1 MNSKIGN
8 YNKQQLKDQLESM
21 GLKGDETILIH
32 SSMKSIG
39 EVDGGADTVLDA
51 WMEYFKDGLLLLP
64 THTWKTVNA
73 DNPVYN
79 PQTTPSCVGLLTN
92 MFMKRD
98 GVIRSLHPTHSMAGY
113 GKSAAEYLAGEEYN
127 NTPCTP
133 GGCYDRLRDAGGKVL
148 LVGVG
153 HERNTYIHSVEEVL
167 NVPNRLSDM
176 PMELVIE
183 LLKEDKDNKN
193 KKLPHYNRADGWKK
207 CIDSNG
213 GYDNNNKLCRKV
225 YVRKHYNAQQ
235 PHISEDFV
243 KLNQI
248 FLDSGV
254 VKKVK
259 FGDADSLL
267 CDAKGMFNV
276 VRQVIAP
283 DPECIVTKDT
293 LSMPE
298 Y

>member
-32 SSMKSIG
+32 SSMKAIG
-39 EVDGGADTVLDA
+39 AVDGGADTVLDA

-79 PQTTPSCVGLLTN
+79 PYTTPSCVGLLTN

-98 GVIRSLHPTHSMAGY
+98 VVIRSLHPTHSMSGY
-113 GKSAAEYLAGEEYN
+113 GKNAAEYLAGEEYN

-133 GGCYDRLRDAGGKVL
+133 GGCYDRLKEVGGKVL

-183 LLKEDKDNKN
+183 LQEESNN
-193 KKLPHYNRADGWKK
+193 SGKLPPYNRDEGWKK
-207 CIDSNG
+207 HTD
-213 GYDNNNKLCRKV
+213 NKLCRKV

-254 VKKVK
+254 VRKVK

-267 CDAKGMFNV
+267 CDAKGMFNI

-283 DPECIVTKDT
+283 DPGCIVTKDT

>member
-32 SSMKSIG
+32 SSMKAIG
-39 EVDGGADTVLDA
+39 AVDGGADTVLDV
-51 WMEYFKDGLLLLP
+51 WMEYFKNGLLLLP

-79 PQTTPSCVGLLTN
+79 PYTTPSCVGLLTN

-98 GVIRSLHPTHSMAGY
+98 GVIRSLHPTHSMSGY
-113 GKSAAEYLAGEEYN
+113 GKNAAEYLAGEEYN

-133 GGCYDRLRDAGGKVL
+133 GGCYDRLKEVGGKVL

-183 LLKEDKDNKN
+183 LQEESNN
-193 KKLPHYNRADGWKK
+193 SGKLPPYNRDDGWKK
-207 CIDSNG
+207 HTD
-213 GYDNNNKLCRKV
+213 NKLCRKV

-254 VKKVK
+254 VRKVK

-267 CDAKGMFNV
+267 CDAKGMFNI
-276 VRQVIAP
+276 VRQVVAP

>member
-32 SSMKSIG
+32 SSMKAIG
-39 EVDGGADTVLDA
+39 AVDGGADTVLDA

-79 PQTTPSCVGLLTN
+79 PYTTPSCVGLLTN

-98 GVIRSLHPTHSMAGY
+98 GVIRSLHPTHSMSGY
-113 GKSAAEYLAGEEYN
+113 GKNAAEYLAGEEYN

-133 GGCYDRLRDAGGKVL
+133 GGCYDRLKEVGGKVL

-183 LLKEDKDNKN
+183 LQEESNDSG
-193 KKLPHYNRADGWKK
+193 KLPPYNRDDGWKK
-207 CIDSNG
+207 HTD
-213 GYDNNNKLCRKV
+213 NKLCRKV

-267 CDAKGMFNV
+267 CDAKGMFNI